1 MNADI
6 FQRPERETQRIAPP
20 RAKTTRRKPEKNQW
34 VAHDSLGM
42 VRHCS
47 FAFFVVPPVTIRLAK
62 DPHTTVT
69 ATHLLTHLSTSSTL
83 TEYMGLSV
91 TPPLPLIFF
100 KSADERTDPRDER
113 SLVLCAVGRDPNLYR
128 YASAEL
134 RKDRAWVLDVIRQ
147 DWRALE
153 HTSEVLKG
161 DREIVLSAVNQVSS
175 S

>member
-1 MNADI
+1 
-6 FQRPERETQRIAPP
+6 
-20 RAKTTRRKPEKNQW
+20 
-34 VAHDSLGM
+34 
-42 VRHCS
+42 
-47 FAFFVVPPVTIRLAK
+47 
-62 DPHTTVT
+62 
-69 ATHLLTHLSTSSTL
+69 
-83 TEYMGLSV
+83 MGLSV
-91 TPPLPLIFF
+91 PPPLPLIFF